1 MIEPTSVKQP
11 DSTVKTEREI
21 AAQEVTDSPKADLV
35 PPYISASGSISVK
48 SGATLELASAV
59 LPASPNSIDGG
70 IDGRSRG
77 QSELGELGAL
87 IPVEQQRKPFK
98 KLIQEFVLFH
108 QERGSTPPSF
118 NIIAGLHETNVD
130 RSNNTS
136 LPKAPDVVLPDASES
151 SYLNT
156 KSDDILSEDWYL
168 EFSKQ
173 QQSIFGQD
181 GAVRP
186 SIKIFAGDH
195 KTNVDRSNE

>member
-11 DSTVKTEREI
+11 DSTVKTEPEI
-21 AAQEVTDSPKADLV
+21 AAQEVTDFPK
-35 PPYISASGSISVK
+35 SVK
-48 SGATLELASAV
+48 SDATLELASAV

-87 IPVEQQRKPFK
+87 IPVDEQRKLFK
-98 KLIQEFVLFH
+98 KLIQMSVLFH
-108 QERGSTPPSF
+108 QEKGSTPPSF
-118 NIIAGLHETNVD
+118 NIIVGLHETNVD
-130 RSNNTS
+130 RLNNTSLPNVDRLNNTS

-151 SYLNT
+151 SYPNT
-156 KSDDILSEDWYL
+156 KSDDILFEDWYL
-168 EFSKQ
+168 EFLKQ